1 MWLFAIPWTVACQ
14 APLSMGILQMR
25 MLEWVSMPF
34 FRGSSQ
40 PRDQTQVT
48 HIVGGF
54 FTVWATREAQVNTG
68 VCSLSLL
75 QGIIPIQES
84 NWGLPHCRWILYQLS
99 YQGSLSIIPTIY
111 MAYRF
116 ITKETELLKIFLKT
130 FSLIVKYHCYYL
142 GVLNS
147 SVTVRYDK
155 GIRMHTMIFV
165 GRVLVAS
172 VRGGIRLRT
181 LKY

>member
-1 MWLFAIPWTVACQ
+1 
-14 APLSMGILQMR
+14 
-25 MLEWVSMPF
+25 
-34 FRGSSQ
+34 
-40 PRDQTQVT
+40 
-48 HIVGGF
+48 
-54 FTVWATREAQVNTG
+54 
-68 VCSLSLL
+68 
-75 QGIIPIQES
+75 
-84 NWGLPHCRWILYQLS
+84 
-99 YQGSLSIIPTIY
+99 

-155 GIRMHTMIFV
+155 GIRMHTMNLV
-165 GRVLVAS
+165 GGVLVAS